1 MRGGRKYVPFLHH
14 EKRSHKR
21 SDVLHLRW
29 QYILLGPP
37 VCFKHP
43 IIVPGCRRVEKK
55 SGREHTFVRT
65 AIEAKE
71 FPKFIPMTVCG
82 DGISIGACAL
92 PFGTCPLRDILRFYR
107 GRGMRVWA
115 AGVNGGCRVSLD
127 PQNQDYLILSNL
139 KPSDA

>member
-1 MRGGRKYVPFLHH
+1 MRGGRKYLPFLHH

-55 SGREHTFVRT
+55 KWKRT
-65 AIEAKE
+65 HFCEDRDRSK
-71 FPKFIPMTVCG
+71 
-82 DGISIGACAL
+82 GISKVYSYDC
-92 PFGTCPLRDILRFYR
+92 LRGWYFYR
-107 GRGMRVWA
+107 SLRATIRDLSIERHSQVLSRAGY
-115 AGVNGGCRVSLD
+115 AGVGSGCQRRMPSFTL

-139 KPSDA
+139 QHGDA